1 MEVKMKKAIIAK
13 KVGMTQVFAETGELI
28 PVTVLEAGPCDVV
41 QIKTVEKEGYDAIQL
56 SFGEKREKI
65 TTSKGKEVSNI
76 SKPIKGHYAKAGVAP
91 KRNLKEF
98 RLEDI
103 SVYNLGDTVTAD
115 IFAAGDKVDISGV
128 SKGKGYQGNI
138 KRHGQSRGPM
148 AHGSKY
154 HRAVGSMGGSS
165 DPSRVFKGKKLP
177 GHMGSEKV
185 TVQNLTV
192 VKVDAEL
199 NMILVKGAV
208 PGANGSII
216 TVVDSLKK

>member
-1 MEVKMKKAIIAK
+1 MKKAIIAK

-65 TTSKGKEVSNI
+65 TKSKGKEVSNI
-76 SKPIKGHYAKAGVAP
+76 AKPIKGHYAKAGVAP

-115 IFAAGDKVDISGV
+115 IFAAGDKVDISGT

-138 KRHGQSRGPM
+138 KRHGQSRGP
-148 AHGSKY
+148 
-154 HRAVGSMGGSS
+154 
-165 DPSRVFKGKKLP
+165 L
-177 GHMGSEKV
+177 
-185 TVQNLTV
+185 
-192 VKVDAEL
+192 
-199 NMILVKGAV
+199 
-208 PGANGSII
+208 
-216 TVVDSLKK
+216 